1 LRLFALLLAFGLAG
15 CTQKLPV
22 EAPAMSVEPK
32 IAVTPDSV
40 QAIFS
45 LSCSK
50 CHGGD
55 FPLANQKLDTARD
68 SWLALVNVRSI
79 EDTTFFKVVPFD
91 TLDSWLVM
99 KLKNDPR
106 IVGSQMPLGD
116 PPLTQKKISI
126 VTGWIA
132 SGAPAE
138 SIAAP
143 AIIAQN
149 R

>member
-1 LRLFALLLAFGLAG
+1 MRYLLLALLLLAG

-22 EAPAMSVEPK
+22 EAPAMPVEPK

-45 LSCSK
+45 LTCSK

-55 FPLANQKLDTARD
+55 FPLSGLDLSNARA
-68 SWLALVNVRSI
+68 SWLALVDVRSV
-79 EDTTFFKVVPFD
+79 EDTTFFRVAPFD
-91 TLDSWLVM
+91 TVDSWLVM
-99 KLKNDPR
+99 KLKNDAR

-116 PPLTQKKISI
+116 PPMTQAKISVI
-126 VTGWIA
+126 TGWVA
-132 SGAPAE
+132 AGAPAE
-138 SIAAP
+138 SIEAP
-143 AIIAQN
+143 ALIATY